1 MTRNKAL
8 LFLIPVIVIVVL
20 VLALPLFIDKDNI
33 LDLAAKTVKERTGA
47 TLKVDG
53 PVDLK
58 VFPRIGVDLQ
68 DASLTMPEADQPS
81 LEVGS
86 LVLDLRLLSLLTGKV
101 ELTALYV
108 DKLVSRV
115 PAAPEEPGVDTSAM
129 TDAELDAY
137 YAKRRAEQAEAG
149 AAAASGALA
158 VPLALNVRVLDV
170 GDSRIELLSEEGV
183 PATTVKIETLLARDL
198 NLNGQPIFL
207 QANIELLTEQTI
219 AIGLDGELR
228 FDEAQQLVLID
239 TLEVGVTGATPS
251 PINLSAEGQFDV
263 NRQIADLQLK
273 LSTGDSEGKGTLRY
287 AAFESPNIDA
297 VMHFNQLDPAMLV
310 IAGPEAAASADT
322 PASGDDPLPLQALR
336 EIDTKAS
343 LRVDKAIIGA
353 HSINDIQGEL
363 RAVDGIIKL
372 QPLTATAYGGALSM
386 QATFDG
392 KHNTAVLDTSGTL
405 SDLDIGEA
413 LSVES
418 PKPAATGKAN
428 LNWTL
433 SGRGRTSNELLEN
446 LAGPIQLTTSDTV
459 LQAVGIEGMLCRAV
473 ALTNQESLT
482 TAFPNNTAFTDLSA
496 TIQLA
501 DGQAK
506 LSPLTAN
513 LAHVAL
519 SGNGDYNLLS
529 QDFDVTLEAKLSPE
543 LETLDKACRVS
554 KRLTAIDWPVVCKGN
569 AEGEP
574 AGWCK
579 VDTQSIIEDMARDE
593 AGRQIKEKAGKLLDK
608 LFN

>member
-1 MTRNKAL
+1 MKSNKAL
-8 LFLIPVIVIVVL
+8 LFLIPVIIIVAL

-33 LDLAAKTVKERTGA
+33 LELAAQTIKQKTGA
-47 TLKVDG
+47 TLTVEG
-53 PVDLK
+53 PVDLT

-68 DASLTMPEADQPS
+68 DASLTMPDADQPN

-86 LVLDLRLLSLLTGKV
+86 LVLDLRLLPLLTGRV
-101 ELTALYV
+101 ELSALYV
-108 DKLVSRV
+108 EKLVSRV
-115 PAAPEEPGVDTSAM
+115 PAAPEQPGIDTSAM

-137 YAKRRAEQAEAG
+137 YAKRRAAQVEAG
-149 AAAASGALA
+149 AAATGSALA
-158 VPLALNVRVLDV
+158 VPLALNVKVLNI
-170 GDSRIELLSEEGV
+170 GDSRIELLSEDGLPE
-183 PATTVKIETLLARDL
+183 TTITIETLLARDL

-207 QANIELLTEQTI
+207 QATIELLGEQTV
-219 AIGLDGELR
+219 AIGLDGEMR
-228 FDEAQQLVLID
+228 FDEARQLLLID
-239 TLEVGVTGATPS
+239 TFEVGVSGATPN
-251 PINLSAEGQFDV
+251 PITLSSEGQLDV
-263 NRQIADLQLK
+263 NRQIAELQLK

-287 AAFESPNIDA
+287 AQFESPMIDA
-297 VMHFNQLDPAMLV
+297 DLHFNQLDPAMLA

-322 PASGDDPLPLQALR
+322 TVSGDDPLPLQALR

-343 LRVDKAIIGA
+343 LRVDKAIIGE
-353 HSINDIQGEL
+353 HSIDDVRGDL
-363 RAVDGIIKL
+363 RALDGVIKL

-386 QATFDG
+386 EATFDG
-392 KHNTAVLDTSGTL
+392 KHNTAVLDTTGTL
-405 SDLDIGEA
+405 TDLDIGEA
-413 LSVES
+413 LSVNR
-418 PKPAATGKAN
+418 PQPAATGKAS
-428 LNWTL
+428 LSWTL

-446 LAGPIQLTTSDTV
+446 LTGPIQLTTADTV
-459 LQAVGIEGMLCRAV
+459 LQAIGIEGMLCRAV

-482 TAFPNNTAFTDLSA
+482 TAFPSNTAFTDLSA

-501 DGQAK
+501 NGQAK

-513 LAHVAL
+513 LAHVSL

-529 QDFDVTLEAKLSPE
+529 QDFDVTLKAKLSAE

-554 KRLTAIDWPVVCKGN
+554 KRLTAIDWPLVCQGN

-579 VDTQSIIEDMARDE
+579 VDTQSIIEDMARGE